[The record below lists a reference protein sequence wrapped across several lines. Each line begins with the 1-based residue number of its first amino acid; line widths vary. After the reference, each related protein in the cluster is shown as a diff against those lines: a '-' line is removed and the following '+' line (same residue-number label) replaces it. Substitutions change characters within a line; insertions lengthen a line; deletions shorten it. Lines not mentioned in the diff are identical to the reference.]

1 MEHTEAF
8 SLIQDAAAEPAVL
21 RSILERP
28 DAARPDAAEDPLAGH
43 IASCP
48 VCGPEVRVLLR
59 LADAIQS
66 APPDTAT
73 VDRLSP
79 AVRASTLALVRAS
92 GVDRHGWAASGAADG
107 PRDAVLHAQ
116 GTGSGARPMLR
127 GWSRLRT
134 WPLLAGVV
142 AVVAVVAVA
151 GALVTTGS
159 LNRQLQAA
167 QGSRDELARVTG
179 TVDRLM
185 QAQDHRVAILGRA
198 DGSGAGG
205 SVIWSPGSGELVVL
219 SEVLPAPPPGMT
231 YRCWVAHAGTRQPVG
246 EMHFQGGL
254 AFWAGPLSQWG
265 GVIEPG
271 DQFGV
276 SLVPAGGGPGGTTVL
291 LGGV

>member
-1 MEHTEAF
+1 MEHAEA
-8 SLIQDAAAEPAVL
+8 SALLQDAAAEPAVL
-21 RSILERP
+21 RSVLEGA
-28 DAARPDAAEDPLAGH
+28 DGAADLLAGH
-43 IASCP
+43 IAACP
-48 VCGPEVRVLLR
+48 VCGPEARALLR
-59 LADAIQS
+59 LADAIQA

-73 VDRLSP
+73 VDRLP
-79 AVRASTLALVRAS
+79 PGVRASTLALVRAS
-92 GVDRHGWAASGAADG
+92 GVDRHGWAASGPAAG
-107 PRDAVLHAQ
+107 PRDTPPRSREAA
-116 GTGSGARPMLR
+116 GGARPMLR
-127 GWSRLRT
+127 GWSWLRT
-134 WPLLAGVV
+134 WPLLAGIA
-142 AVVAVVAVA
+142 AVVAVVALA

-159 LNRQLQAA
+159 LNRRLQAA
-167 QGSRDELARVTG
+167 QGSRDELARVTA

-185 QAQDHRVAILGRA
+185 EEQDHRVAILGRA

-276 SLVPAGGGPGGTTVL
+276 SLVSTAGGPAGTTVL